1 MNVIKKVSGIPV
13 FALMLVMAVLSV
25 GCSQESDYMPGP
37 VYLGVLFTEG
47 GDFGSETH
55 EILKVDASAQ
65 TVVLEVKKSKL
76 PESNLKYFL
85 AAEWNNAKEEWTSA
99 YVSEYGH
106 FYGDYYDSYATLE
119 NGKPIIR
126 VKIKEND
133 SDSERKMLIYALF
146 HHGEDHVFGQVEIIQ
161 APTQ

>member
-1 MNVIKKVSGIPV
+1 
-13 FALMLVMAVLSV
+13 MAVLSV
-25 GCSQESDYMPGP
+25 GCSQESDYMPSP
-37 VYLGVLFTEG
+37 VYLGVLFTDEA
-47 GDFGSETH
+47 DFGMETH
-55 EILKVDASAQ
+55 EVLKVDASAQ

-85 AAEWNNAKEEWTSA
+85 AGEWNYAKQEWTSA
-99 YVSEYGH
+99 YMTDYGH
-106 FYGDYYDSYATLE
+106 LYSDFYDSYATVE

-126 VKIKEND
+126 VKFKEND
-133 SDSERKMLIYALF
+133 SDSERKVLIYALF